1 MTRRKPPSGPYS
13 RERKTTPR
21 RSGGLK
27 PRRSDGQRCGKRPK
41 KSRSDELWL
50 YGVHAVIA
58 ALANPARRHN
68 RLILAAGLEEA
79 LEEQVMK
86 AAEAGGFNPKSA
98 EFRDRHEIDGLLPA
112 GAVHQGLALQTDP
125 LAGPHL
131 EDLLA
136 EIKKP
141 TRLVVLDQAT
151 DPRNIGAVLRA
162 AAAFGARAVIV
173 QDRRSPAESG
183 ALAKAASGALETVH
197 MVRVTNIA
205 RGMERLKE
213 AGFYCLGL
221 DAAAARPLADAAPD
235 GPCALILGSEG
246 GGLRRLTRENCDLL
260 VHIPIAGAVESLNL
274 STAAAIALYE
284 LARKRA

>member
-1 MTRRKPPSGPYS
+1 MTRRKPPSGS
-13 RERKTTPR
+13 SKGERKTARR
-21 RSGGLK
+21 RSGGH
-27 PRRSDGQRCGKRPK
+27 GCGKRPK
-41 KSRSDELWL
+41 KSRSGELWL

-58 ALANPARRHN
+58 ALANPARRHH
-68 RLILAAGLEEA
+68 RLLLAAGLEEA
-79 LEEQVMK
+79 LEERVLK
-86 AAEAGGFNPKSA
+86 AAEPGGLNQKSA
-98 EFRDRHEIDGLLPA
+98 EFRDRREIDALLPPD
-112 GAVHQGLALQTDP
+112 AVHQGLALQTEP

-136 EIKKP
+136 AAEKP
-141 TRLVVLDQAT
+141 ALMVVLDQAT

-183 ALAKAASGALETVH
+183 ALAKAASGALETVA

-205 RGMERLKE
+205 RAMERLKE
-213 AGFYCLGL
+213 AGFWCLGL
-221 DAAAARPLADAAPD
+221 DAGAARPLAGAAPD
-235 GPCALILGSEG
+235 GPCALVLGSEG

-260 VHIPIAGAVESLNL
+260 VHIPITGVVESLNL